1 MNNSIG
7 VNHFDWE
14 AEMGKGQNEDFS
26 KNMKKMMIGSEMEE
40 QLLKRREIFLWGE
53 INDDT
58 AESIVKK
65 ILYFDGQS
73 DEDITLYIN
82 SPGGVISSGLAVYDA
97 MKYAKSDIVTVC
109 MGQAAS
115 MAAVLLCAG
124 DKGKRLAWEHAR
136 VLIHQPL
143 ISGNMFGPAS
153 DIQIQ
158 AQEMLRIRDNL
169 NEILAFHTGQTV
181 QKIVEDTDRD
191 YFMSA
196 EEAKKYGII
205 DKVTKRST

>member
-1 MNNSIG
+1 MSKKLQKMLSG
-7 VNHFDWE
+7 
-14 AEMGKGQNEDFS
+14 NE
-26 KNMKKMMIGSEMEE
+26 IEE

-53 INDDT
+53 INDES

-65 ILYFDGQS
+65 ILYFDGLNN
-73 DEDITLYIN
+73 DDIMMYIN
-82 SPGGVISSGLAVYDA
+82 SPGGVISSGLAIYDA
-97 MKYAKSDIVTVC
+97 MQYAKSAVSTIC

-115 MAAVLLCAG
+115 MAAVILCAG
-124 DKGKRLAWEHAR
+124 SKGKRLSWEHSR

-158 AQEMLRIRDNL
+158 AEEMLRIRDNL
-169 NEILAFHTGQTV
+169 NEILAKHTGQSMK
-181 QKIVEDTDRD
+181 KIAEDTDRD
-191 YFMSA
+191 FFMSA

-205 DKVTKRST
+205 DKVTKRS